1 MKKGY
6 MVKKMN
12 FKLVDTG
19 ACMDS
24 ENNHSFAREKQTT
37 RGEWR

>member
-1 MKKGY
+1 MKKGD

-19 ACMDS
+19 ECMDS

-37 RGEWR
+37 RGECR